1 MPQYNNRT
9 FSRQPNNM
17 QNASDYIN
25 RRRAQ
30 GLYTSVASNRKGN
43 ERDDLA
49 VLTRIGPEHSKCVFS
64 VGGFNVNSY
73 SLLLDITKG
82 RYFTATDGR
91 VITVNHMNF
100 SGFTQPQNQIIDISI
115 NNCPPTD
122 VFIVPPT
129 PGKTV
134 PPVIAPGGRAVDAN
148 IVPINQTSDL
158 FEGNFI
164 VNKSELV
171 TNISDVS
178 ACNCIIPNLYDLPGI
193 GIDTTY
199 LDHFNNNPNNKISQQ
214 AVARWG
220 NKEPLRGFRFPSTRG
235 LNLPI

>member
-9 FSRQPNNM
+9 FSRQPNNL

-49 VLTRIGPEHSKCVFS
+49 VLTRIGPEDSKCVFS

-91 VITVNHMNF
+91 VITVDHTNF
-100 SGFTQPQNQIIDISI
+100 SGFNPPPNQRPTISTNDCSATTI
-115 NNCPPTD
+115 A
-122 VFIVPPT
+122 IVPPQ
-129 PGKTV
+129 PGKLLN
-134 PPVIAPGGRAVDAN
+134 GRAIDATTT
-148 IVPINQTSDL
+148 PINQTSDL
-158 FEGNFI
+158 FEGNFM

-171 TNISDVS
+171 YNIQDVS
-178 ACNCIIPNLYDLPGI
+178 TCNCIIPDLYDLSGI

-199 LDHFNNNPNNKISQQ
+199 LDEFNSNPNNKIRQQ
-214 AVARWG
+214 ALARWG